1 MQTAVEK
8 IAHGIIHKPVARHR
22 GEAGEAGRGDAHPE
36 MGAAPRRGAG
46 VPRMSCA
53 FVDHFETAGREKFR
67 QPASRFAL
75 VGVFVAKTKAGVRVA
90 VTGAGPGVFR
100 SKELE
105 AALGGNFSADAAKG
119 VKISANGLNGDL
131 HGSPEYRAS
140 LISTLAGR
148 AAAGAS

>member
-1 MQTAVEK
+1 MLGLGATVKTNTREIKADDFFKGMFETAP
-8 IAHGIIHKPVARHR
+8 GRRRNHR
-22 GEAGEAGRGDAHPE
+22 LGALPEAGESRY
-36 MGAAPRRGAG
+36 
-46 VPRMSCA
+46 
-53 FVDHFETAGREKFR
+53 EKFR

-105 AALGGNFSADAAKG
+105 AALGGSFSADAAKAEK
-119 VKISANGLNGDL
+119 VSANGLNGDL

-140 LISTLAGR
+140 LVSTLAAR